1 MTWKIL
7 LAVFGGILLGRFTLT
22 VPQVSFLSK
31 VSPWALALLLFS
43 IGFDIAADRT
53 AWQRFR
59 RLGWRVLL
67 VPAAGAVG
75 SLLGVLVGGLIIKLG
90 PWESLSVGAG
100 FGWYSLS
107 GVLLSNLGFT
117 ALGAVAFLS
126 NVFREL
132 LAVISMP
139 WLAQQV
145 DPFAAIAPGG
155 ATTMD
160 TTLPILARYGTHEST
175 MVAFINGAILSML
188 VPILVP
194 LFAGQIG
201 GR

>member
-1 MTWKIL
+1 MTWMIL
-7 LAVFGGILLGRFTLT
+7 LAVLSGTLLGRFVLT
-22 VPQVSFLSK
+22 APQIVFLSK

-43 IGFDIAADRT
+43 IGFNIAADHT

-59 RLGWRVLL
+59 RLDWRVLF

-75 SLLGVLVGGLIIKLG
+75 SLLGVLLGGLLVKLG

-117 ALGAVAFLS
+117 ALGATAFLS
-126 NVFREL
+126 NIFREL
-132 LAVISMP
+132 LAVVSIP
-139 WLAQQV
+139 WLAQKV

-175 MVAFINGAILSML
+175 MVAFINGALLSML
-188 VPILVP
+188 VPFLVP
-194 LFAGQIG
+194 LFAGMIG
-201 GR
+201 